1 VVRPIVLSAFI
12 VPFQISES
20 SSWQTSRT
28 EPQPESCKYERQNTQ
43 TMPRKRPRAMKTLQR
58 VLEYNRGFVVNEC
71 GSNQHSKREL
81 PREFPRV
88 LFARMGPPFITTGAL
103 SSRVSRRHRLISYNR
118 FNHLL
123 VYLAAKVS
131 FRSGL
136 VSSWLILVWRSL
148 SYRQKLLLPMQ
159 DPAQPRSPPRPALS
173 LLSNARITL
182 LAFSTVPTRSG
193 TFIRGDVTRM
203 IPG

>member
-1 VVRPIVLSAFI
+1 MLVYNCGVSLRSVVR
-12 VPFQISES
+12 
-20 SSWQTSRT
+20 TS
-28 EPQPESCKYERQNTQ
+28 TQ
-43 TMPRKRPRAMKTLQR
+43 DT
-58 VLEYNRGFVVNEC
+58 NC
-71 GSNQHSKREL
+71 RE
-81 PREFPRV
+81 V

-136 VSSWLILVWRSL
+136 VSSWLILVWHSL

-159 DPAQPRSPPRPALS
+159 DPAQPCAPPRPALS

-182 LAFSTVPTRSG
+182 LAFPTVPTRSG

-203 IPG
+203 IPR